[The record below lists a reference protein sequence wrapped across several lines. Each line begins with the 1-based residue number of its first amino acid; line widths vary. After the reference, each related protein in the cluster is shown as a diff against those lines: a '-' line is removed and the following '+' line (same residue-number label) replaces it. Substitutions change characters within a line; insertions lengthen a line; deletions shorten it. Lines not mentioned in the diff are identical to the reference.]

1 MKRILAA
8 AIGLILALSGAT
20 ATTAQ
25 TASAQVPLTA
35 WASLPAVDHV
45 SVSDDGTRLA
55 YVRRTGGRSDVV
67 VQTRAGEPLVVIDV
81 SDRNLTG
88 LTWLSPDHVGIASV
102 VRESRLTISTTQ
114 LPQLDIVNVRTKGVA
129 KALTSADHS
138 VVNAVSLGGVTRG
151 VSGGQPVIYAEAITA
166 EGGDWN
172 LDLYRVDLDS
182 GRGRRVAI
190 GLRDTVGYLVRPDG
204 EVAARIARSDDGKR
218 FRLTAPGSGGGW
230 RTLYETVSLLDGPGV
245 WGFGH
250 DRDHAMV
257 SVTEGTDVYLM
268 EVDLR
273 TGELGERQK
282 LGAAPTGPVYD
293 RNDGLVAMGIYGDEG
308 SYTFFEPQLESA
320 WGVMRRGLADRRL
333 SIGSFSGDYKTMVIY
348 SEGPTDAGTWF
359 LYDADARSVSVVG
372 RAYPDVPTE
381 AIAPIVALDY
391 AAEDGMQLRG
401 YLTLPPGRDASKLP
415 LVVLPHGGPQSRD
428 YLTFDWWAQAMASRG
443 YAVFQPQFRGS
454 DGFGEAYLQAGYGEW
469 GRKMQTDVSDGVAFL
484 AEEGVIDPKR
494 VCIVGAS
501 YGGYA
506 ALRGMA
512 TEPDLYRCAVSV
524 AGVAD
529 LPEMLKSEARDTG
542 YAAESRNPVI
552 RYWNRYMGAQGRND
566 ATLVGLSP
574 SRSAAAFQGPVLLIH
589 GRDDTV
595 VPLAQSE
602 IMNRALRAAGKDVEF
617 LTLDGEDHWL
627 SYAPTRLRTLQAT
640 VDFLLEN
647 NPPD

>member
-372 RAYPDVPTE
+372 RAYPDVPAE

-415 LVVLPHGGPQSRD
+415 LVVFPHGGPQSRD

-529 LPEMLKSEARDTG
+529 LPEMLKAEARDTG

-602 IMNRALRAAGKDVEF
+602 IMNRALRTAGKDVEF
-617 LTLDGEDHWL
+617 VTLDGEDHWL

-640 VDFLLEN
+640 IDFLLKN